1 MPTLEL
7 LPYGTFVFLDHFP
20 FFSDLSQYLDLY
32 WSLTFIS
39 DTDSTMPSYDS
50 ISGTYVRHSQGQLH
64 SIYYRGHFGAPS
76 FQEGHRIQQL
86 IKLLDCCGFQIASED
101 DSYAPP
107 IDNVSN
113 WSTTDIDA
121 LYHLC
126 SVCELAT
133 VDDTEICKT
142 CAYVQSFLDNS

>member
-7 LPYGTFVFLDHFP
+7 LSYGTFTFLDHFL

-39 DTDSTMPSYDS
+39 DTDPTMPSWDS
-50 ISGTYVRHSQGQLH
+50 ISGTYVGHPQGQFH
-64 SIYYRGHFGAPS
+64 SIYYQVYFGVPS
-76 FQEGHRIQQL
+76 FQGHRIQQI
-86 IKLLDCCGFQIASED
+86 IKPLDCYGFQIASED

-107 IDNVSN
+107 MDDVSN

-121 LYHLC
+121 TYHLC

-133 VDDTEICKT
+133 VDDTEICGT
-142 CAYVQSFLDNS
+142 CAYV